1 MTAPELG
8 VFARVFPVGTAAE
21 VAAQISE
28 AGFTTTQLNLK
39 VLGVPTLPDP
49 AGWDQVD
56 AHAVRDAFAGAGVS
70 VWGLSATYNMCH
82 PDPAVRREGTRR
94 ATETIARAAQFGA
107 GFVTL
112 CTGSRDAEH
121 MWAEHPDNR
130 LPDAW
135 RDFRAELDVLLDT
148 AQRSHVRL
156 GIEPETGLVVDDS
169 RSMRRLLG
177 ELGPGAEHL
186 GVVLDGANLIVGV
199 DRDPAEVLR
208 EAFSELGPH
217 IACVHAKDSRGG
229 TRPWR
234 ARVRWISGSSAGCAP
249 STPRPRPSS
258 CRTSTPAVRGSR
270 DATSRT
276 RWATRPTANRAISAR
291 RAWSRTS
298 SDRRGSS
305 GDRTR

>member
-217 IACVHAKDSRGG
+217 IACVHAKDSRGWDAALAG
-229 TRPWR
+229 EGQVDFGLVGRLRAEHAAPAPVILQDIDAGR
-234 ARVRWISGSSAGCAP
+234 ARLARRYIEDALGD
-249 STPRPRPSS
+249 
-258 CRTSTPAVRGSR
+258 PADGEPGDQR
-270 DATSRT
+270 ATSVVS
-276 RWATRPTANRAISAR
+276 NQ
-291 RAWSRTS
+291 
-298 SDRRGSS
+298 
-305 GDRTR
+305 